1 MTVALSA
8 PTALLLNLYAELFNE
23 EGPAV
28 GGFLDD
34 FCGRFAGAVTGFGF
48 DPNQYGFVT
57 TLGSLQSRGEL
68 ETVRGHDAIIVIGGR
83 DQRRRITTTFDD
95 VMQRRVSES
104 EVHAQPM
111 VNFWKC
117 SMSITPTAGSVAP

>member
-34 FCGRFAGAVTGFGF
+34 FCGRFAGAVTRFGF
-48 DPNQYGFVT
+48 DPNQHGFVT
-57 TLGSLQSRGEL
+57 TLRSLQSRGEI
-68 ETVRGHDAIIVIGGR
+68 ETVGGHDAIIVICGLVHHHMITIII
-83 DQRRRITTTFDD
+83 DDMKQRR
-95 VMQRRVSES
+95 
-104 EVHAQPM
+104 
-111 VNFWKC
+111 
-117 SMSITPTAGSVAP
+117 GS